1 MVSAYMDSSD
11 TKIIMVFI
19 NVSSSNKQINF
30 KFSGLDS
37 LQSIKYLI
45 PYITRDKPDDNLK
58 AYLAVPVSNGYVI
71 PAKSVVTMVGK
82 LDGSAIGEIQTEQ
95 IPQEFLLYQ
104 NYPNPFNPGTKIK
117 YLIPQNSFVN
127 LKVFNMLEQQITTL
141 VNEEQKTGEYTL
153 DFFSNGRSTSGG
165 NASGLASGIYIYRL
179 QAGNFSSTKKMILI
193 K

>member
-141 VNEEQKTGEYTL
+141 VNEEQKTGEYTV
-153 DFFSNGRSTSGG
+153 DFSASGG